1 VGGWIS
7 YTASRGQGAIDVE
20 EADGTLDGASFERR
34 VDAGCFGVSHGGEF
48 EGVSRL
54 FYCRNGVIGVQLET
68 RIEAVTPIPIMIKR
82 FSIFL
87 EFCDTPPNPKSK
99 NHNSDYHTIITSRE
113 VIKISESIIKVEL

>member
-1 VGGWIS
+1 MGGWIS

-54 FYCRNGVIGVQLET
+54 FYCRNG
-68 RIEAVTPIPIMIKR
+68 
-82 FSIFL
+82 

-113 VIKISESIIKVEL
+113 VIKISELIIKVEL